1 MFKISWLRCII
12 VNRMKIGESYINI
25 IFLCVCDCCLLDRAQ
40 EQEEHV
46 NQTSVVSAL
55 YMHNLTL
62 RSLRVTGI

>member
-25 IFLCVCDCCLLDRAQ
+25 FLCDYDCCLLDRAQ

-46 NQTSVVSAL
+46 NQTSIVSAL

>member
-1 MFKISWLRCII
+1 MFKISWPRYII

-25 IFLCVCDCCLLDRAQ
+25 IFLCDYDCCLLDRAQ

-46 NQTSVVSAL
+46 NQTSIVSAL
-55 YMHNLTL
+55 YVHNLTL